1 MALYIGVMSGT
12 SLDGLDIALV
22 ELSTRIGLLATHY
35 IPMPDALRAEL
46 LGLCASGPDE
56 IARAAIA
63 EHHWATLAAQG
74 VNTLL
79 AQQSLTPEA
88 IRAIGSHG
96 QTIRHEPARGF
107 TVQIGN
113 PALLAE
119 LTGISVVSDF
129 RRRDVAAGGQGAP
142 LVPAFHEALFEERN
156 SAALKSSAVL
166 NIGGFSNLS
175 LIEPGKSV
183 SGFDCG
189 PGNVLLDAWIHDQ
202 RGETYDRN
210 GQWAASGQ
218 VEPTLLQAL
227 LGDPFFRTTGPKSTG
242 REVFNL
248 NWLKQHLGRLP
259 AFKPENVQA
268 TLLELTAQTIIASL
282 TGAQAGTQELL
293 VCGGG
298 AHNEALM
305 NRLGQLLPGATVAS
319 TASHGVDPDW
329 VEAMA
334 FAWLA
339 HCCLAGI
346 PTNRPSV
353 TGARGLRVLG
363 AIYPA

>member
-12 SLDGLDIALV
+12 SLDGMDIALI
-22 ELSTRIGLLATHY
+22 ELGASITLLATHY
-35 IPMPDALRAEL
+35 IPMPEGLRSDL
-46 LGLCASGPDE
+46 LQLCASGPDE
-56 IARAAIA
+56 VARSAIA
-63 EHHWATLAAQG
+63 ENRWARLAAQG
-74 VNTLL
+74 VNDLL
-79 AQQSLTPEA
+79 AQQELAPER

-96 QTIRHEPARGF
+96 QTIRHEPAQGW

-142 LVPAFHEALFEERN
+142 LVPAFHEALFTDNTANR
-156 SAALKSSAVL
+156 AVL

-175 LIEPGKSV
+175 LITTENPV
-183 SGFDCG
+183 AGFDCG
-189 PGNVLLDAWIHDQ
+189 PGNVLLDAWIQ
-202 RGETYDRN
+202 EERGELYDRS
-210 GQWAASGQ
+210 GQWAASGN
-218 VEPTLLQAL
+218 VEPLLLEAL
-227 LGDPFFRTTGPKSTG
+227 LRDPFFQTQGPKSTG

-248 NWLKQHLGRLP
+248 KWLQHHLLALP
-259 AFKPENVQA
+259 TFSAENVQA
-268 TLLELTAQTIIASL
+268 TLLELTALTIVQSLQT
-282 TGAQAGTQELL
+282 AQSCTDELL

-298 AHNEALM
+298 AHNTTLM
-305 NRLGQLLPGATVAS
+305 ARLKQLLPNTQVNS
-319 TASHGVDPDW
+319 TEARGVDPDW

-339 HCCLAGI
+339 HCCLENI
-346 PTNRPSV
+346 PTNRPCV

>member
-1 MALYIGVMSGT
+1 MAFYIGVMSGT

-22 ELSTRIGLLATHY
+22 ELGQPLKLLATRY
-35 IPMPDALRAEL
+35 IAMPDDLRTEL

-63 EHHWATLAAQG
+63 EQRWATLAASGINQ
-74 VNTLL
+74 LL
-79 AQQSLTPEA
+79 EQEHLSPSA

-119 LTGISVVSDF
+119 LTGITVVSDF

-142 LVPAFHEALFEERN
+142 LVPAFHEALFESQGER
-156 SAALKSSAVL
+156 LAVL
-166 NIGGFSNLS
+166 NVGGFSNLS
-175 LIEPGKSV
+175 LIEADKPV

-189 PGNVLLDAWIHDQ
+189 PGNVLLDAWIHARQ
-202 RGETYDRN
+202 GQSYDRD
-210 GQWAASGQ
+210 GAWAASGA
-218 VEPTLLQAL
+218 VAPALLQEL
-227 LGDPFFRTTGPKSTG
+227 LNDPFFAGKGPKSTG

-248 NWLKQHLGRLP
+248 PWLQQHLARLP
-259 AFKPENVQA
+259 AVLEQDVQA
-268 TLLELTAQTIIASL
+268 TLLELTAVTIVESL
-282 TGAQAGTQELL
+282 QAAQRETQALM

-298 AHNEALM
+298 AHNGALM
-305 NRLGQLLPGATVAS
+305 KRLAGLLPNARVSS
-319 TASHGVDPDW
+319 TDVCGVDPDW

-339 HCCLAGI
+339 HCCLEGI